1 MNTKRIVAAGLLFWV
16 STVFAEEQK
25 FVVPQ
30 FAAGSA
36 EGLTIETSVTLV
48 NLGTEVLNPARAT
61 LRTYSPDGTPSAM
74 LRRVNLGGVE
84 ASDTLQREIPGRGA
98 AVAESFSAQGLKVG
112 RLEITTEDNL
122 AVEVL
127 YKIFDSLG
135 RLITVTNL
143 LPRPAVE
150 AVTLAIES
158 APQRD
163 LASTVAVVN
172 PLENQGEAWIS
183 VVIFDQSGNRVIES
197 ELSLGPGE
205 QLARNWTELVPE
217 LEELAGAGE
226 FLGTAEIV
234 SDVPLYWLTLRQER
248 VQLSSRDSFPSR

>member
-1 MNTKRIVAAGLLFWV
+1 MKINKIVAAGLLFWI
-16 STVFAEEQK
+16 STVFAEERK

-36 EGLTIETSVTLV
+36 QGLTIETSVTLV

-61 LRTYSPDGTPSAM
+61 LRTYSPDGTASAM
-74 LRRVNLGGVE
+74 LRRVYLGGVE
-84 ASDTLQREIPGRGA
+84 AADILQREIPGRGA
-98 AVAESFSAQGLKVG
+98 AVAESFSAQALKVG

-127 YKIFDSLG
+127 YKIFDSSGSML
-135 RLITVTNL
+135 TVTSL

-150 AVTLAIES
+150 AATLTIES
-158 APQRD
+158 APQRE
-163 LASTVAVVN
+163 LSSTVAVVN
-172 PLENQGEAWIS
+172 PLENAQQALVS
-183 VVIFDQSGNRVIES
+183 VVVFDQFGNRFAEG
-197 ELSLGPGE
+197 ELTLNPGE

-217 LEELAGAGE
+217 LARAGE

-248 VQLSSRDSFPSR
+248 VQLSSRDSLSSR